1 MKWKGGWVAA
11 RNRSCFLFLWYII
24 VTENLPNHLSVI
36 SWFWKISI
44 NRERLQFETKLLTW
58 HVESKGGKYKKK
70 NRQFVYYLFLLH
82 TRFRFFGVRNMGVFK
97 KMKNAKLKKQKR
109 TIRKVFDFLILTKK
123 SFTNVLPLWEKK
135 TYLKWK
141 GNQKISK

>member
-109 TIRKVFDFLILTKK
+109 TIRKVFDFSYINKEKFYKCNPFMRKK
-123 SFTNVLPLWEKK
+123 NIFEVKR
-135 TYLKWK
+135 
-141 GNQKISK
+141 